1 MSIDRYV
8 IFGFSVIYENLDC
21 DDGDEQSQAQLGNIA
36 VKTTFIK

>member
-8 IFGFSVIYENLDC
+8 IFGFSVIYENLYC
-21 DDGDEQSQAQLGNIA
+21 DEQSQAQIGNIA